1 MSFQDAA
8 LKAVNVL
15 FATFGQ
21 TAQLVFDDGTTL
33 ETVVVHRFPDK
44 IVDFLDSKVQTETN
58 LFEVRL
64 SVLNPAKKIVQI
76 IKNGKTYIVQGEP
89 VKDQHGLVLSVDAY
103 AS

>member
-21 TAQLVFDDGTTL
+21 TAQLVFDDSTTL
-33 ETVVVHRFPDK
+33 ETDVVHRFPDK
-44 IVDFLDSKVQTETN
+44 VVDFLDSKVQTETN

>member
-21 TAQLVFDDGTTL
+21 TAQLVFDDSTTL
-33 ETVVVHRFPDK
+33 EAVVVHRFPDK
-44 IVDFLDSKVQTETN
+44 VVDFLDSKVQTETN

-64 SVLNPAKKIVQI
+64 SVLNPAKKIIQI

>member
-21 TAQLVFDDGTTL
+21 TAQLVFDDSTTL
-33 ETVVVHRFPDK
+33 ETDVVHRFPDK
-44 IVDFLDSKVQTETN
+44 VVDFLDSKVQTGTN

-64 SVLNPAKKIVQI
+64 SVLDPAKKIVQI

>member
-21 TAQLVFDDGTTL
+21 TVQLIFDDSTTL

-44 IVDFLDSKVQTETN
+44 VVDFLDSKVQTETN

-64 SVLNPAKKIVQI
+64 SVLDPAKKIQQI
-76 IKNGKTYIVQGEP
+76 IKSGKTYIVQGEP

>member
-1 MSFQDAA
+1 MSFQEAA
-8 LKAVNVL
+8 VKAVDVL
-15 FATFGQ
+15 FATFGH
-21 TAQLVFDDGTTL
+21 TVQLVFDDGTTL
-33 ETVVVHRFPDK
+33 ETAVVHRFPDK
-44 IVDFLDSKVQTETN
+44 VVDFLDSKVQTETN

-64 SVLNPAKKIVQI
+64 SVLDPAKKIVQI

>member
-8 LKAVNVL
+8 VKAVDVL

-21 TAQLVFDDGTTL
+21 TAQMVFDDGTTL

-44 IVDFLDSKVQTETN
+44 VVDFLDSKVQTETN

-89 VKDQHGLVLSVDAY
+89 VKDQHGLVLSIDAY

>member
-1 MSFQDAA
+1 MSFQNAA

-21 TAQLVFDDGTTL
+21 TAHLVFDDSTTL

-44 IVDFLDSKVQTETN
+44 VVDFLDSKVQTETN

-64 SVLNPAKKIVQI
+64 SVLDPAKKIHQI
-76 IKNGKTYIVQGEP
+76 IKGGKTYIVQGES

>member
-21 TAQLVFDDGTTL
+21 TAQLVFEDSTTL

-44 IVDFLDSKVQTETN
+44 VVDFLDSKVQTETN

-64 SVLNPAKKIVQI
+64 SVLDPAKKIVQI

>member
-21 TAQLVFDDGTTL
+21 TAQLVFDDSTTL
-33 ETVVVHRFPDK
+33 ETDIVHRFPDK
-44 IVDFLDSKVQTETN
+44 VVDFLDSKVQTETN

-64 SVLNPAKKIVQI
+64 SDLNPAKKIVQI
-76 IKNGKTYIVQGEP
+76 GAYYCQTRTSLTVNNEYI
-89 VKDQHGLVLSVDAY
+89 
-103 AS
+103 

>member
-21 TAQLVFDDGTTL
+21 TAQLVFDDSTTL
-33 ETVVVHRFPDK
+33 ETAVVHRFPDK
-44 IVDFLDSKVQTETN
+44 VIDFLDSKVQTETN

-64 SVLNPAKKIVQI
+64 SVLDPAKKIVQI

>member
-21 TAQLVFDDGTTL
+21 TAQLVFDDSTTL

-44 IVDFLDSKVQTETN
+44 VVDFLDSKVQTETN

-89 VKDQHGLVLSVDAY
+89 VKDQYGLVLSVDAY

>member
-21 TAQLVFDDGTTL
+21 TAQLVFDDSTTL

-44 IVDFLDSKVQTETN
+44 VVDFLDSKVQTETN

-64 SVLNPAKKIVQI
+64 SVLDPAKKIVQI

>member
-21 TAQLVFDDGTTL
+21 TAQLIFDDSTTL

-44 IVDFLDSKVQTETN
+44 VVDFLDSKVQTETN

-64 SVLNPAKKIVQI
+64 SVLDPAKKIHQI
-76 IKNGKTYIVQGEP
+76 IKGGKTYIVQGEP

>member
-21 TAQLVFDDGTTL
+21 TAQLIFDDSTTL
-33 ETVVVHRFPDK
+33 EAVVVHRFPDK
-44 IVDFLDSKVQTETN
+44 VVDFLDSKIQTATN

-64 SVLNPAKKIVQI
+64 SVLDPAKKIVQI
-76 IKNGKTYIVQGEP
+76 IKGGKTYIVQGEP

>member
-1 MSFQDAA
+1 MSFQDVA

-21 TAQLVFDDGTTL
+21 TAQLIFDDSTTL

-44 IVDFLDSKVQTETN
+44 VVDFLDSKVQTETN
-58 LFEVRL
+58 LFEVRV
-64 SVLNPAKKIVQI
+64 SVLDPAKKIVQI

>member
-21 TAQLVFDDGTTL
+21 AAQLVFDDSTTL
-33 ETVVVHRFPDK
+33 ETDIVHRFPDK
-44 IVDFLDSKVQTETN
+44 VVDFLDSKVQTETN

-89 VKDQHGLVLSVDAY
+89 VKDQHGLVLSIDAY

>member
-21 TAQLVFDDGTTL
+21 TAQLIFDDSTTL

-44 IVDFLDSKVQTETN
+44 VVDFLDSKVQTETN

-64 SVLNPAKKIVQI
+64 SVLNPTKKIVQI
-76 IKNGKTYIVQGEP
+76 IKSGKTYIVQGEP

>member
-1 MSFQDAA
+1 MSFQDAG
-8 LKAVNVL
+8 LKAVDVL

-21 TAQLVFDDGTTL
+21 TAQLVFDDSTTL

-44 IVDFLDSKVQTETN
+44 VVDFLDSKVQTETN

-64 SVLNPAKKIVQI
+64 SVLDPAKKIQQI
-76 IKNGKTYIVQGEP
+76 IKGGKTYIVQGEP

>member
-21 TAQLVFDDGTTL
+21 TAQLVFDDSTTL

-44 IVDFLDSKVQTETN
+44 VVDFLDSKVQTETN

>member
-8 LKAVNVL
+8 LKAVDVL

-21 TAQLVFDDGTTL
+21 TAQLVFDDSTTL

-44 IVDFLDSKVQTETN
+44 VVDFLDSKVQMETN

-64 SVLNPAKKIVQI
+64 SVLDPAKKIHQI
-76 IKNGKTYIVQGEP
+76 IKGSKTYIVQGEP

>member
-21 TAQLVFDDGTTL
+21 TAQLVFDDSTTL
-33 ETVVVHRFPDK
+33 EAVVVHRFPDK
-44 IVDFLDSKVQTETN
+44 VVDFLDSKVQTETN

-64 SVLNPAKKIVQI
+64 SVLDPAKKIVQI

>member
-1 MSFQDAA
+1 MSFQDAS

-21 TAQLVFDDGTTL
+21 TAQLVFDDSTTL
-33 ETVVVHRFPDK
+33 EAVVVHRFPDK
-44 IVDFLDSKVQTETN
+44 VVDFLDSKIQTATN

-64 SVLNPAKKIVQI
+64 SILDPAKKIVQI

>member
-21 TAQLVFDDGTTL
+21 TAQLVFDDSTTL
-33 ETVVVHRFPDK
+33 ETDVVHRFPDK
-44 IVDFLDSKVQTETN
+44 VVDFLDSKVQTETN

-64 SVLNPAKKIVQI
+64 SVLGPAKKIVQI

>member
-21 TAQLVFDDGTTL
+21 TAQLVFDDSTTL
-33 ETVVVHRFPDK
+33 EAVVVHRFPDK
-44 IVDFLDSKVQTETN
+44 VVDFLDSKIQTETN

-64 SVLNPAKKIVQI
+64 SILDPAKKIVQI

-89 VKDQHGLVLSVDAY
+89 VRDQHGLVLSVDAY

>member
-21 TAQLVFDDGTTL
+21 TAQLVFDDSTTL
-33 ETVVVHRFPDK
+33 EIVVVHRFPDK
-44 IVDFLDSKVQTETN
+44 VVDFLDSKVQTETN

-64 SVLNPAKKIVQI
+64 SVLDPAKKIVQI

>member
-21 TAQLVFDDGTTL
+21 TAQLVFDDSTTL

-44 IVDFLDSKVQTETN
+44 VVDFLDSKVQTETN

-64 SVLNPAKKIVQI
+64 SVLNPAKKIIQI

>member
-21 TAQLVFDDGTTL
+21 TAQLVFDDSTTL
-33 ETVVVHRFPDK
+33 ETDIVHRFPDK
-44 IVDFLDSKVQTETN
+44 VVDFLDSKVQAETN

-64 SVLNPAKKIVQI
+64 SDLNPAKKIVQI

-89 VKDQHGLVLSVDAY
+89 VKDQHGLVLSIHAY

>member
-21 TAQLVFDDGTTL
+21 TAQLVFDDSTML

-44 IVDFLDSKVQTETN
+44 VVDFLDSKVQTETN

-64 SVLNPAKKIVQI
+64 SVLNPAKKIAQI

>member
-21 TAQLVFDDGTTL
+21 TAQLVFDDSTTL
-33 ETVVVHRFPDK
+33 ETAVVHRFPDK
-44 IVDFLDSKVQTETN
+44 VVDFLDSKVQTETN

-89 VKDQHGLVLSVDAY
+89 VKDQHGLVLSIDAY

>member
-8 LKAVNVL
+8 LKVVNVL

-21 TAQLVFDDGTTL
+21 TAQLIFDDSTTL

-44 IVDFLDSKVQTETN
+44 VVDFLDSKVQTETN

-64 SVLNPAKKIVQI
+64 SVLDHTKKIQQI
-76 IKNGKTYIVQGEP
+76 IKGGKTYIVQGEP

>member
-15 FATFGQ
+15 FVTFGQ
-21 TAQLVFDDGTTL
+21 TAHLVFDDSTTL
-33 ETVVVHRFPDK
+33 ETAVVHRFPDK
-44 IVDFLDSKVQTETN
+44 VVDFLDSKVQTETN
-58 LFEVRL
+58 LFEVRV
-64 SVLNPAKKIVQI
+64 SVLDPAKKIVQI

>member
-21 TAQLVFDDGTTL
+21 TAQLVFDDSTTL
-33 ETVVVHRFPDK
+33 ETAVVHRFPDK
-44 IVDFLDSKVQTETN
+44 VVDFLDSKVQTETN

-64 SVLNPAKKIVQI
+64 SVLNPAKKIIQI

>member
-1 MSFQDAA
+1 MTFQDAA
-8 LKAVNVL
+8 LKAVDVL

-21 TAQLVFDDGTTL
+21 TAQLVFDDSTTL

-44 IVDFLDSKVQTETN
+44 VVDFLDSKVQTETN

>member
-21 TAQLVFDDGTTL
+21 TAQLVFDDNTIL
-33 ETVVVHRFPDK
+33 EAVVVHRFPDK
-44 IVDFLDSKVQTETN
+44 VVDFLDSKIQTETN

-64 SVLNPAKKIVQI
+64 SILDPAKKIVQI

-89 VKDQHGLVLSVDAY
+89 VKDQHGLVQSVDAY

>member
-21 TAQLVFDDGTTL
+21 TAQLVFDDSTTL
-33 ETVVVHRFPDK
+33 EAVVVHRFPDK
-44 IVDFLDSKVQTETN
+44 VVDFLDSKVQTETN

-64 SVLNPAKKIVQI
+64 SALDPAKKIVQI
-76 IKNGKTYIVQGEP
+76 IKNGKTYIVQGEA

>member
-8 LKAVNVL
+8 LKAVDVL

-21 TAQLVFDDGTTL
+21 TAQLVFDDSTTL
-33 ETVVVHRFPDK
+33 EAVVVHRFPDK
-44 IVDFLDSKVQTETN
+44 VVDFLDSKIQTATN

-64 SVLNPAKKIVQI
+64 SVLDPAKKIQQI
-76 IKNGKTYIVQGEP
+76 IKGGNTYIVQGEP
-89 VKDQHGLVLSVDAY
+89 VRDQHGLVLSVDSY

>member
-21 TAQLVFDDGTTL
+21 TAQLVFDDSTTL
-33 ETVVVHRFPDK
+33 ETDIVHRFPDK
-44 IVDFLDSKVQTETN
+44 VVDFLDSKVQTETN

-64 SVLNPAKKIVQI
+64 SDLNPAKKIVQI

-89 VKDQHGLVLSVDAY
+89 VKDQHGLVLSIDAY